1 MFIKLQTV
9 SFVPQVDVSKKD
21 TTALIFFIVQR
32 KNRNVHLFQFC
43 VTYLPIQSPLFFTQV
58 ASINS
63 HIK

>member
-32 KNRNVHLFQFC
+32 IEMCICFNFVLLTCPSK
-43 VTYLPIQSPLFFTQV
+43 PLFFTQV
-58 ASINS
+58 ASINTN
-63 HIK
+63 IK